1 MRRERID
8 VRQLLCLVVLHTVG
22 SSVLYVPSAAAY
34 YSKQDGW
41 LAVMIAVLLSAGA
54 ALLYGKWLGAV
65 REKTIFDYIDN
76 TVGKWLGSV
85 LILLYAFVS
94 FLDGVASLLS
104 YLGSFMTT
112 QIIPETPRIAV
123 QAMFILAVVIGLRLG
138 MKTVARAGELFA
150 VIMTLTFVALTI
162 FVFPQAKLDNILPV
176 FEANGAA
183 YIRTILHYLSFTT
196 LTLFSFWTLYPQV
209 DGHRKSKIRAFVIGH
224 AIGGFF
230 LFLMTFMCILVLGS
244 ESTARASFP
253 SYMLAQKINLA
264 EFITRIEVLMATLWL
279 TTLYFKMS
287 MYFYFGIKALEH
299 VLQLKDGRSMI
310 FPWAIICMVLSLI
323 LYPNT
328 SYQIW
333 WDTRI
338 WPMLTIVLFLFLPLG
353 LWMVSFLKSQM
364 RELRE

>member
-1 MRRERID
+1 MRREQID

-41 LAVMIAVLLSAGA
+41 LAVMVAILASTGVAI
-54 ALLYGKWLGAV
+54 LYAKWLGTV
-65 REKTIFDYIDN
+65 PEKTIFDYIDN
-76 TVGKWLGSV
+76 TLGKWLGSV

-104 YLGSFMTT
+104 YLGSFLTT
-112 QIIPETPRIAV
+112 QIIPETPRMAV
-123 QAMFILAVVIGLRLG
+123 QAMFIVAVVIGLRLG
-138 MKTVARAGELFA
+138 MRTVARAGELFA
-150 VIMTLTFVALTI
+150 IVMTITFVALTV
-162 FVFPQAKLDNILPV
+162 FVFPQAKLDNILPM

-183 YIRTILHYLSFTT
+183 YSRTVIHYLSFTT
-196 LTLFSFWTLYPQV
+196 LTLFSFWALYPQV
-209 DGHRKSKIRAFVIGH
+209 NGNRGSKIRAFVIGH

-253 SYMLAQKINLA
+253 SYMLAQKINIA
-264 EFITRIEVLMATLWL
+264 DFITRIEVLMATLWL

-299 VLQLKDGRSMI
+299 VLQLKDGRSLI
-310 FPWAIICMVLSLI
+310 FPWAIICTVLSLI

-338 WPMLTIVLFLFLPLG
+338 WPVLAIVLYVCFPVG
-353 LWMVSFLKSQM
+353 LWLISFLKNQV
-364 RELRE
+364 RELSK